1 MSSLMLNKTVLAHD
15 APLAGMGPEQF
26 MLAVHLR
33 LSRVPSLD
41 GQLQALMDLIVEAL
55 KSERATL
62 FLHDPQ
68 AGELYARIAVGE
80 AQREIRLLT
89 GEGVAGQVFST
100 GQSMLVPDA
109 YESPYFNPHVDE
121 VTGFRTRSLACVPMR
136 AVDGTLIGVAQALN
150 KIDGVFGPED
160 LGLLETIT
168 AQASLVLRSTLLV
181 QEVERT
187 SRQQSSFMHLV
198 SELSAEIQL
207 GPLLQKI
214 MEAVTRMLDADRAT
228 LFLNDEKTGE
238 LFSEIGQGLG
248 AMKMRFANDLG
259 IAGAVFRSGKSINIP
274 HAYADLRF
282 NPGLDRQTGYFTRSI
297 LCVPVINKS
306 GKVIG
311 VTQVL
316 NKRGGAFTDD
326 DEARLRAFTAQIA
339 IGLENAKLFDDIQA
353 MKQYNDSVL
362 ASMTNGVLTLDPE
375 GRVVTCNA
383 AGRRILQVRPD
394 ELLGMEASTFFAGPN
409 DWVLEK
415 LERAMASGT
424 AETALDAALT
434 VGEETAWINLT
445 ALPLTGARHEVLG
458 SMLLIDDISR
468 ERRIKSTMSRYVDAS
483 VADRLLDS
491 EAEVLGGQSSVVTVL
506 FSDVRGF
513 TPLAEQLGPQAT
525 VALLNDYFTRMVF
538 CVEDEG
544 GMLDKFIGDA
554 IMAVFGVP
562 FPHDDDP
569 DRGVRAAIAMMRAL
583 RVFNRERS
591 ALGQPHLRIGIGLN
605 TGDAFTGSIGSPR
618 RMDFTVMGDGVNLA
632 SRLEGAGKFYGA
644 PVLMSD
650 FTLKALRGTYR
661 TREVDRVIVRGK
673 TEPVAIHE
681 LLEYHDEE
689 SFPHLI
695 DVLPNFRD
703 GLSLYRSQRWDDAVK
718 RFERCLTLNPTDE
731 AAARMIERCAAM
743 AADPP
748 GEGWDGVWTLKDK

>member
-1 MSSLMLNKTVLAHD
+1 MKRPEALDREDLSLL
-15 APLAGMGPEQF
+15 PPEQL

-33 LSRVPSLD
+33 LSSATTLD
-41 GQLQALMDLIVEAL
+41 DQLQALMAIITEAL
-55 KSERATL
+55 GAERATL
-62 FLHDPQ
+62 FLHDAP
-68 AGELYARIAVGE
+68 AGELYARVAVGE
-80 AQREIRLLT
+80 AQREIRLLAN
-89 GEGVAGQVFST
+89 EGVAGQVFVSA
-100 GQSMLVPDA
+100 QPMLVPDA
-109 YESPYFNPHVDE
+109 YESPYFAPRIDE
-121 VTGFRTRSLACVPMR
+121 LTGFRTRSLASVPMR
-136 AVDGTLIGVAQALN
+136 AADGTIIGVAQALN
-150 KIDGVFGPED
+150 RLEGTFDNAD
-160 LGLLETIT
+160 LARLATIT
-168 AQASLVLRSTLLV
+168 EQAALVLRSTLLV
-181 QEVERT
+181 QEVERA
-187 SRQQSSFMHLV
+187 SRQQSNFMHLV

-214 MEAVTRMLDADRAT
+214 MEAVTGMLDADRAT

-248 AMKMRFANDLG
+248 AQKIRFANDLG

-282 NPGLDRQTGYFTRSI
+282 NPALDRQTGYFTRSI
-297 LCVPVINKS
+297 LCVPVINKG

-316 NKRGGAFTDD
+316 NKRGGAFSDD

-383 AGRRILQVRPD
+383 AGRRILQARPD
-394 ELLGMEASTFFAGPN
+394 ELIGQEAGAFFGGGNA
-409 DWVLEK
+409 WVLEK
-415 LERAMASGT
+415 LERALASGT
-424 AETALDAALT
+424 AETALDAALE
-434 VGEETAWINLT
+434 VGDRTAWVNVT
-445 ALPLTGARHEVLG
+445 ALPLTGARRELLG
-458 SMLLIDDISR
+458 SMLLIEDISR
-468 ERRIKSTMSRYVDAS
+468 ERRIRSTMSRYVDAA
-483 VADRLLDS
+483 VADRLLES
-491 EAEVLGGQSSVVTVL
+491 EATVLGGQSSVVSVL

-513 TPLAEQLGPQAT
+513 TPLAERLGPPAT
-525 VALLNDYFTRMVF
+525 VALLNDYFTRMVQ
-538 CVEDEG
+538 CVEAEG

-554 IMAVFGVP
+554 MMAVFGVP
-562 FPHDDDP
+562 FAHDDDP
-569 DRGVRAAIAMMRAL
+569 DRAVRSAVAMMRAL
-583 RVFNRERS
+583 NTFNRER
-591 ALGQPHLRIGIGLN
+591 AAQGQPALRIGIGLH

-661 TREVDRVIVRGK
+661 SREIDRVVVQGK

-681 LLEYHDEE
+681 LLEYHDDET
-689 SFPHLI
+689 FPNLI
-695 DVLPNFRD
+695 DVLSQFRD
-703 GLSLYRSQRWDDAVK
+703 GLALYRRQRWADATH
-718 RFERCLTLNPTDE
+718 RFERCLSLNPGDE
-731 AAARMIERCAAM
+731 TARCMIQRCEILAAH
-743 AADPP
+743 PP
-748 GEGWDGVWTLKDK
+748 GEGWDGVWRLEEK

>member
-1 MSSLMLNKTVLAHD
+1 MNTGKSVALD
-15 APLAGMGPEQF
+15 APLASLSPDQF

-33 LSRVPSLD
+33 LSRVHSLD
-41 GQLQALMDLIVEAL
+41 EQLQALMVIIIEAL
-55 KSERATL
+55 AAERATL
-62 FLHDPQ
+62 FLHDAQ

-80 AQREIRLLT
+80 TRREIRLLT
-89 GEGVAGQVFST
+89 GEGVAGQVFSSA
-100 GQSMLVPDA
+100 QSMLVPDA
-109 YESPYFNPHVDE
+109 YESPFFNPHVDE

-136 AVDGTLIGVAQALN
+136 AVDGTIIGVAQALN
-150 KIDGVFGPED
+150 KVTGVFDEAD
-160 LGLLETIT
+160 LDLLETIT

-248 AMKMRFANDLG
+248 AQKIRFANDLG
-259 IAGAVFRSGKSINIP
+259 IAGAVFSSGKSINIP

-282 NPGLDRQTGYFTRSI
+282 NPAFDRQTGYFTRSI
-297 LCVPVINKS
+297 LCVPVVNKG

-316 NKRGGAFTDD
+316 NKRGGAFTED

-339 IGLENAKLFDDIQA
+339 IGLENAKLFDDVQA

-375 GRVVTCNA
+375 GRLVTCNA
-383 AGRRILQVRPD
+383 AGRRILQARPD
-394 ELLGMEASTFFAGPN
+394 ELLGRSAAEFFAPPN

-415 LERAMASGT
+415 LERALASGT
-424 AETALDAALT
+424 AETALDAALQ
-434 VGEETAWINLT
+434 VGDETAWINLT
-445 ALPLTGARHEVLG
+445 ALPLTGSRREGLG

-468 ERRIKSTMSRYVDAS
+468 ERRIKSTMSRYVDAA
-483 VADRLLDS
+483 VTDRLLDS

-538 CVEDEG
+538 CVEGEG

-583 RVFNRERS
+583 QRFNRER
-591 ALGQPHLRIGIGLN
+591 AANGQPQLRIGIGLN

-650 FTLKALRGTYR
+650 FTKKALRGTYR
-661 TREVDRVIVRGK
+661 SREIDRVLVRGK

-689 SFPHLI
+689 SFPNLI
-695 DVLPNFRD
+695 DVLPAFRD
-703 GLSLYRSQRWDDAVK
+703 GLALYRKQRWADAVK
-718 RFERCLTLNPTDE
+718 RFERCLGLNPQDE
-731 AAARMIERCAAM
+731 AASRMIQRCEEM
-743 AADPP
+743 AQDPP

>member
-1 MSSLMLNKTVLAHD
+1 MNRDLTTSQGSMLPSPPAD
-15 APLAGMGPEQF
+15 QS

-33 LSRVPSLD
+33 LSRVHTLD
-41 GQLQALMDLIVEAL
+41 EQLQALMEIIIESLGA
-55 KSERATL
+55 ERATL
-62 FLHDPQ
+62 FLHDAQ

-80 AQREIRLLT
+80 ARREIRLLT
-89 GEGVAGQVFST
+89 AEGVAGHVFT
-100 GQSMLVPDA
+100 TAQSMLAPDA
-109 YESPYFNPHVDE
+109 YESPFFNPRIDE
-121 VTGFRTRSLACVPMR
+121 LTGFRTRSVACVPMR
-136 AVDGTLIGVAQALN
+136 AVDGTIIGVAQALN
-150 KIDGVFGPED
+150 KQEGVFADED
-160 LGLLETIT
+160 LSLLETIT
-168 AQASLVLRSTLLV
+168 AQAALVLRSTLLV

-248 AMKMRFANDLG
+248 AQKIRFPNDRG
-259 IAGAVFRSGKSINIP
+259 IAGAVFTTGKSINIP

-282 NPGLDRQTGYFTRSI
+282 NPSLDRQTGYFTRSI
-297 LCVPVINKS
+297 LSVPVINKA

-316 NKRGGAFTDD
+316 NKRGGAFADD

-339 IGLENAKLFDDIQA
+339 IGLENAKLFDDVQA

-375 GRVVTCNA
+375 GKVVTCNA
-383 AGRRILQVRPD
+383 AGRRILQMRLED
-394 ELLGMEASTFFAGPN
+394 LLGQDAATYFAGPN
-409 DWVLEK
+409 AWVMEK
-415 LERAMASGT
+415 LERALASGT
-424 AETALDAALT
+424 AETALDAALQ
-434 VGEETAWINLT
+434 VGDETAWINLT
-445 ALPLTGARHEVLG
+445 ALPLTGARREVLG
-458 SMLLIDDISR
+458 SMLLLDDISR

-483 VADRLLDS
+483 VTDRLLES
-491 EAEVLGGQSSVVTVL
+491 EAEVLGGHSSVVTVL

-538 CVEDEG
+538 CVEGEG

-554 IMAVFGVP
+554 MMAVFGVP

-569 DRGVRAAIAMMRAL
+569 DRAVRAAIAMMRAL
-583 RVFNRERS
+583 RLFNRER
-591 ALGQPHLRIGIGLN
+591 AVLGQAQLRIGIGLN
-605 TGDAFTGSIGSPR
+605 TGDAFTGSVGSPR

-632 SRLEGAGKFYGA
+632 SRLEGAGKFYGT
-644 PVLMSD
+644 PVLLSD

-661 TREVDRVIVRGK
+661 TREIDRVIVRGK

-695 DVLPNFRD
+695 DVLPGFRD
-703 GLSLYRSQRWDDAVK
+703 GLALYRSQRWADAVK
-718 RFERCLTLNPTDE
+718 RFEHCLTLNPKDE
-731 AAARMIERCAAM
+731 AALRMIQRCGELAQ
-743 AADPP
+743 DPP
-748 GEGWDGVWTLKDK
+748 GEDWDGVWTLKDK